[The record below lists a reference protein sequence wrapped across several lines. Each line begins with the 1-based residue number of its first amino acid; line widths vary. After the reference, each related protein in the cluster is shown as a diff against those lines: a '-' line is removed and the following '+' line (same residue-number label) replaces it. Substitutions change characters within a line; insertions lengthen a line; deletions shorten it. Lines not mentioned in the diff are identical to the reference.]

1 MLLCLLLWW
10 RCGRSGR
17 PVSRH
22 FPFLFFCFVVLFRL
36 SADNDTASE
45 TMENWAVVPF
55 FLFSFSHEMSASL
68 CTLVCVCVSC
78 IFYPSVKR
86 ARESFAYRLSSP
98 DSFSPRHNADT
109 ARASWKRTDELLEWD
124 GQLLASRN
132 ASSSGIDWHYST
144 TTQKEPL

>member
-1 MLLCLLLWW
+1 LNDWKEAFRWCCCVCYFDGVAVAAVGQSPDIF
-10 RCGRSGR
+10 RFS
-17 PVSRH
+17 
-22 FPFLFFCFVVLFRL
+22 FFCFVVLFRL

-55 FLFSFSHEMSASL
+55 FFLFSFSHEMRVSL
-68 CTLVCVCVSC
+68 HSCVCVSC

-109 ARASWKRTDELLEWD
+109 SERLSARKLEADGRAFRVSW
-124 GQLLASRN
+124 
-132 ASSSGIDWHYST
+132 T
-144 TTQKEPL
+144 TFGVTQRVV